1 MAIQVPT
8 MTGPTVRQRPLGAP
22 QVQIAPEAN
31 MLADLAKPL
40 GNAAMSIY
48 QKTQD
53 EADTAALIE
62 AESQMSSWKLNTMF
76 NPQDGVYSRK
86 GKNALDITN
95 QTIPQFDQ
103 QAEQIGNTL
112 TNERQRARW
121 QQIVANQRQSLD
133 AELNRY
139 EFGERQVYF
148 DQADAASLETSQ
160 NGALAYY
167 QDPQQIA
174 YYQNKAT
181 AVIVSQGQRKGLP
194 PEAIELQVKKN
205 NSAMATGVIGR
216 MAQDDPMKAQQYYAS
231 VADYMTP
238 EDQLRISETL
248 GSSIRKQWGSQIG
261 AAIYKDGTL
270 STDALPTLIIQAE
283 SSGQVDAIGPPD
295 KDGVSALGLMQVRPG
310 TAKEM
315 AAELNIPYD
324 EKRLTV
330 DGNYNVALGTA
341 YLNKMLGRYNGN
353 SALAVA
359 AYNAGPGSVDKWVK
373 EYGDPRTGE
382 ISTADWVAKIP
393 FEETRNYTG
402 KIVSQLAPVEPASV
416 RYSNAVTEANKI
428 QDPELRK
435 SVLDRV
441 DDLKKADDIEMKAN
455 YDLAA
460 DAVMRGGYESVDA
473 RLLELMPPDD
483 KLKLQKLDTDLRKGV
498 EPVTDTEKFEQF
510 LKMPTRQLA
519 ELSLNRDIRPYLS
532 NSDFDKV
539 TTAWKAARRGDASTQ
554 AAQAAEFSAL
564 KSVMNL
570 AGIQFG
576 TSKDAQSEQNIQARS
591 QFENSYNRLRDA
603 FVKKNGAD
611 PTPAEAQKIAEQLL
625 VEVRMSGTGWFAPT
639 KIPAWKVKP
648 DEAQNAYIDPDDID
662 LDELT
667 PNERQQALEQLR
679 TNGVQQVSRETM
691 TEAYLQILKA
701 RGLEVRR

>member
-8 MTGPTVRQRPLGAP
+8 MSGPTVRQRALGAP
-22 QVQIAPEAN
+22 QVQIAPEAS
-31 MLADLAKPL
+31 MLADLARPV
-40 GNAAMSIY
+40 GNAAMQIY

-62 AESQMSSWKLNTMF
+62 AESQMSKWKLDTMF
-76 NPQDGVYSRK
+76 NPQGGVYSRK

-121 QQIVANQRQSLD
+121 QQIVANQRQSLG

-148 DQADAASLETSQ
+148 DQADAASLEASQ

-194 PEAIELQVKKN
+194 PEAIELEVRKN
-205 NSAMATGVIGR
+205 NSSMATGVIGR
-216 MAQDDPMKAQQYYAS
+216 MAQQDPMKAQQYYAS

-238 EDQLRISETL
+238 EDQLRINDML

-261 AAIYKDGTL
+261 TAIYAEGTL

-283 SSGQVDAIGPPD
+283 SGGDPNA
-295 KDGVSALGLMQVRPG
+295 VSPKGARGLMQLMPD

-315 AAELNIPYD
+315 AAELKIPYD
-324 EKRLTV
+324 EARLTA
-330 DGNYNVALGTA
+330 DPNYNAALGTA

-353 SALAVA
+353 SAMAVA
-359 AYNAGPGSVDKWVK
+359 AYNAGPGSVDEWVK
-373 EYGDPRTGE
+373 KYGDPRTGE
-382 ISTADWVAKIP
+382 ISTAEWVAKIP
-393 FEETRNYTG
+393 FEETREYTG

-416 RYSNAVTEANKI
+416 RYSNAITEANKI
-428 QDPELRK
+428 QDPDLRK

-532 NSDFDKV
+532 NADFGKV
-539 TTAWKAARRGDASTQ
+539 TSAWRAAQTGDATTQ
-554 AAQAAEFSAL
+554 AAQAAEFKAL

-576 TSKDAQSEQNIQARS
+576 TSKDAQSQQNIQARS
-591 QFENSYNRLRDA
+591 QFENSYNQLRDA
-603 FVKKNGAD
+603 FVKKNGTD

-667 PNERQQALEQLR
+667 PNERQQALEELR
-679 TNGVQQVSRETM
+679 ANGVQQVSRETM

>member
-1 MAIQVPT
+1 MAITIPT
-8 MTGPTVRQRPLGAP
+8 MTGPQIRQRALGAP

-31 MLADLAKPL
+31 LLADIAKPVA
-40 GNAAMSIY
+40 NAAMQVY

-53 EADTAALIE
+53 DADTAALIE
-62 AESQMSSWKLNTMF
+62 AESQMSKWKLDTMF
-76 NPQDGVYSRK
+76 NPQGGVYTRK

-121 QQIVANQRQSLD
+121 QQITANQRQQLD

-148 DQADAASLETSQ
+148 DQADAASLEASQ

-194 PEAIELQVKKN
+194 PEAIELEVRKN

-216 MAQDDPMKAQQYYAS
+216 MAQQDPMKAQQYYAS

-238 EDQLRISETL
+238 EDQLRINDML

-261 AAIYKDGTL
+261 TAIYAEGTL

-283 SSGQVDAIGPPD
+283 SGGDPSA
-295 KDGVSALGLMQVRPG
+295 VSPKGARGLMQLMPE

-315 AAELNIPYD
+315 AAELKIPYD
-324 EKRLTV
+324 EARLTA
-330 DGNYNVALGTA
+330 DPNYNAALGTA

-359 AYNAGPGSVDKWVK
+359 AYNAGPGSVDEWVK
-373 EYGDPRTGE
+373 KYGDPRTGE
-382 ISTADWVAKIP
+382 ISTAEWVAKIP
-393 FEETRNYTG
+393 FEETREYTG

-428 QDPELRK
+428 NDPELRK

-539 TTAWKAARRGDASTQ
+539 TTAWKAAQRGDASTQ

-576 TSKDAQSEQNIQARS
+576 TSKDAQSQQNIQARS
-591 QFENSYNRLRDA
+591 QFENSYNQLRDA
-603 FVKKNGAD
+603 FVKKNGTD

-701 RGLEVRR
+701 RGLEVKR